1 VTTEIPDEHRLA
13 FLDHTALELLRATG
27 RTQLIQCV
35 WVYEHPVDYEGLERF
50 HHNFYASLAG
60 RLIERSPL
68 WFGRPRWVNP
78 DGPPTPIQRA
88 EHSRPRSELFEWAD
102 ELGNLPIDPEHGP
115 ALYVA
120 VQPFDDGSTAVS
132 IVASHVIGDG
142 VGGLMAVFEG
152 VTGSIRNPG
161 YDRPNSRTTLQ
172 AIRSDLRQA
181 IRDLPL
187 TVRTAVKAAKMVRSR
202 RADFA
207 QARAEHLAVAD
218 RRHVTVPSVAIYVDT
233 ADWDAKAEELGGNS
247 YSLLAGFAA
256 RLGEHLGRKRASDGA
271 VTLLI
276 AINLRESLEDDRALA
291 MAFANATV
299 DPTNVTKDLTEA
311 RNAVREA
318 RQKAK
323 DEPDPTW
330 ELLALMPWLPTSAV
344 KGIASLLFAYSED
357 MPVSCSNLGD
367 LPPDLARVDGTPAE
381 YVFVRALDTDVTIGD
396 MERSRGQLVVVS
408 GRING
413 KISISVEGYQINAE
427 NSKERLRKV
436 VTGTL
441 AEFGLTGVVD

>member
-1 VTTEIPDEHRLA
+1 M
-13 FLDHTALELLRATG
+13 
-27 RTQLIQCV
+27 
-35 WVYEHPVDYEGLERF
+35 
-50 HHNFYASLAG
+50 
-60 RLIERSPL
+60 
-68 WFGRPRWVNP
+68 
-78 DGPPTPIQRA
+78 A
-88 EHSRPRSELFEWAD
+88 E
-102 ELGNLPIDPEHGP
+102 
-115 ALYVA
+115 
-120 VQPFDDGSTAVS
+120 T
-132 IVASHVIGDG
+132 
-142 VGGLMAVFEG
+142 
-152 VTGSIRNPG
+152 
-161 YDRPNSRTTLQ
+161 
-172 AIRSDLRQA
+172 AIRCWR
-181 IRDLPL
+181 
-187 TVRTAVKAAKMVRSR
+187 
-202 RADFA
+202 
-207 QARAEHLAVAD
+207 
-218 RRHVTVPSVAIYVDT
+218 
-233 ADWDAKAEELGGNS
+233 
-247 YSLLAGFAA
+247 GFAA

-311 RNAVREA
+311 RGAVREA

-427 NSKERLRKV
+427 NSKEKTAQGGHRHLGGVRSHRRGRLTV
-436 VTGTL
+436 LEVADADPDQHGSG
-441 AEFGLTGVVD
+441 EGQQGGVLVLGS